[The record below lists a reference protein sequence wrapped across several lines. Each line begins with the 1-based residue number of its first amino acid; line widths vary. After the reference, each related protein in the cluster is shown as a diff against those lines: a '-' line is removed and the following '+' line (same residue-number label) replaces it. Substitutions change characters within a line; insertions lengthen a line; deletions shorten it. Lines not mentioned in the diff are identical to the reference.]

1 MLVHCMISAA
11 LVSTGCSFASDGITS
26 DGPVSV
32 QGQVVDFQTGAAVE
46 TASSVVISGL
56 VPPPRVELEGATFT
70 IDSIPQDSA
79 FGVLVAAPLHHT
91 TYRQVEVSDAGIDHL
106 AAPVVGEAFVAGLA
120 AAFGVAP
127 SASKGIVL
135 VHLVDAAGA
144 SRSGVAAGDLA
155 IAGASGPHFL
165 DDKMMPAAAATASST
180 SGWVVFFDVA
190 PGLAALTQTAN
201 ASTTIEMPAI
211 PAAANVVSIADGSVT
226 AGAPVLP
233 SNVSFAQQIV
243 PIFSAR
249 GCQACHSGGG
259 IGKEQGNLTLGG
271 SSNLV
276 YRELVEERPGTR
288 VRLAMPEASLVLTMP
303 SREDPPDRHPN
314 VTFSGPRD
322 PDYLKLLVWIRE
334 GAKQN

>member
-1 MLVHCMISAA
+1 MLARCMISAA
-11 LVSTGCSFASDGITS
+11 LVSTGCSFASDGISS

-32 QGQVVDFQTGAAVE
+32 QGRIVDFETGAAVE

-56 VPPPRVELEGATFT
+56 VPPPRVALNGATFT
-70 IDSIPQDSA
+70 IDSVPQDSA
-79 FGVLVAAPLHHT
+79 FGALVAAPLHRA
-91 TYRQVEVSDAGIDHL
+91 TYRQVAVTDAGLDHL
-106 AAPVVGEAFVAGLA
+106 EVPVVGEAFVAGLA
-120 AAFGVAP
+120 AAFGVAASP
-127 SASKGIVL
+127 SNGIVL
-135 VHLVDAAGA
+135 IHLVDASGA
-144 SRSGVAAGDLA
+144 ARPGVAAVDLA

-165 DDKMMPAAAATASST
+165 DDKMLPAAAATASSS
-180 SGWVVFFDVA
+180 SGWVVFFDVV
-190 PGLAALTQTAN
+190 PGLATLIQTAN
-201 ASTTIEMPAI
+201 AATTIEVPAI
-211 PAAANVVSIADGSVT
+211 PVTANVVSIADGSVT

-233 SNVSFAQQIV
+233 SNVSFTRQVV

-271 SSNLV
+271 SSSLI
-276 YRELVEERPGTR
+276 YRELVEERPNTR